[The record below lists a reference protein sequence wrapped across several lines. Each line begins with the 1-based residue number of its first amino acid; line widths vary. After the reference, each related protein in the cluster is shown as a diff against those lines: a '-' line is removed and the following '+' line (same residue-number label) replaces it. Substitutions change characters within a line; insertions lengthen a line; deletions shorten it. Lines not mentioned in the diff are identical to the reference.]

1 MPEKVD
7 EKVAGIVVIAAKT
20 ATTKRCTAT
29 RKRSHG
35 RSVAGTVTKKY
46 NSVALKRKNFA
57 HNILD
62 G

>member
-20 ATTKRCTAT
+20 ATTKRCTAAE
-29 RKRSHG
+29 KRSHG
-35 RSVAGTVTKKY
+35 RSVAGTVTEKY
-46 NSVALKRKNFA
+46 NSITLKRKKFA
-57 HNILD
+57 HDILD